1 MLNRHYEKLVQCD
14 PRLKALVDGAFLGPS
29 SHGDSDSL
37 LDSQLAF
44 RHPKSFN
51 GLAHVYEGLSDQLH
65 SPMSPY
71 PPVQASMRSGSIAPD
86 LETDMRSM
94 DRHTSDISSP
104 SSGTYGYSY
113 YAFVYLNFVVW

>member
-14 PRLKALVDGAFLGPS
+14 PRLKALVDGAFLGPT
-29 SHGDSDSL
+29 SHGDSDSV

-44 RHPKSFN
+44 CHPKSFN
-51 GLAHVYEGLSDQLH
+51 GLAHVFEGLSDQLH

-71 PPVQASMRSGSIAPD
+71 SPMQASMRSGSIVPD
-86 LETDMRSM
+86 LEMDLRSM

-104 SSGTYGYSY
+104 SSGISAYS
-113 YAFVYLNFVVW
+113 